1 MMMVRKAALFL
12 VAIVSLGLLSPAG
25 ALARGGG
32 GFYDGGWRGAGGPPV
47 WRSGYG
53 AFGAG
58 GRGSPY
64 GVCRV
69 IRVRVGTSYGWRQR

>member
-1 MMMVRKAALFL
+1 MVRKAALFL
-12 VAIVSLGLLSPAG
+12 ITIVALGLLSEPG

-32 GFYDGGWRGAGGPPV
+32 GLYDGGWRGAGGPRV
-47 WRSGYG
+47 WRSGFG

-69 IRVRVGTSYGWRQR
+69 IRVRVGTTYGWRKR

>member
-12 VAIVSLGLLSPAG
+12 VAIVSLGLLSPTG

-32 GFYDGGWRGAGGPPV
+32 FYDGGGRGGGGPRV

-53 AFGAG
+53 VVNVG

-64 GVCRV
+64 RVCRV
-69 IRVRVGTSYGWRQR
+69 IRVRVGTTYGWRQR

>member
-1 MMMVRKAALFL
+1 MMMVRKAALLL
-12 VAIVSLGLLSPAG
+12 VAIVSLVLLSPAG

>member
-1 MMMVRKAALFL
+1 MMVRKAALFL
-12 VAIVSLGLLSPAG
+12 IAIVALGLLSPAG

-32 GFYDGGWRGAGGPPV
+32 RFDDGGWRGASGPRV

-69 IRVRVGTSYGWRQR
+69 IRVRVGTTYGWRKR